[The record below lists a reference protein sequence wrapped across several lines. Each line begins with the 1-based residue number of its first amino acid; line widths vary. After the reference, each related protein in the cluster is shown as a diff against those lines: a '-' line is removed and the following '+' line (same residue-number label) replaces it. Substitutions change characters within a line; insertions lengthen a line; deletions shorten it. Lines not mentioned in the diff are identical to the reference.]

1 MTAILTDA
9 LKKQILV
16 DILNNVN
23 DSAGAG
29 NYYIGIGRS
38 EDWDS
43 ADDAPTTLNSL
54 REQRNFRLGLQSIK
68 SAEDVSFVVPR
79 NNWVSGATYS
89 AYDDNQVGYPSNPYY
104 VLTEDDR
111 VYICLQQGR
120 NTGGVSVASTVK
132 PNNTTSASFKT
143 ADGYIWKFLYT
154 LSATAKTKYLSSNF
168 IPVKLQGLTDSN
180 SVASEI
186 QQELLQDSAIVGQIA
201 NITITNGGTGYTSTP
216 TIGIV
221 GNGDSATAVAVI
233 SGGSI
238 VDIKLDS
245 NGIGKINHGYGYDYA
260 NITITG
266 GSGSGAIARA
276 NLSPKLGFAGDARDD
291 MKSSSL
297 MFNTKPAGTES
308 GKFLIGQ
315 DFRQVALIKNPKVP
329 STDSDY
335 TQASGL
341 GLLKMTFSA
350 VTTPFTADRTISGA
364 SSGAK
369 AFVDTFDSD
378 YLYYHQTEET
388 GFTAFTNGEAIS
400 EDDGSGAGTADSA
413 AVTLDINRLTGDILY
428 IENRAAIDR
437 SVEQTEDIKVIIQ
450 I

>member
-120 NTGGVSVASTVK
+120 NTSGVSVASTVK

-154 LSATAKTKYLSSNF
+154 LSATAKSKFLSSNF
-168 IPVKLQGLTDSN
+168 VPVKLQGLTDSN

-186 QQELLQDSAIVGQIA
+186 EQKLLQDSAIVGQIA

-260 NITITG
+260 NITVTG

-291 MKSSSL
+291 LKSSSL

-308 GKFLIGQ
+308 GKFIIGQ

-341 GLLKMTFSA
+341 GLLKMKFSA
-350 VTTPFTADRTISGA
+350 VSQAFTADRTISGGT
-364 SSGAK
+364 SSAK

-378 YLYYHQTEET
+378 FLYYHQTEET
-388 GFTAFTNGEAIS
+388 GFTPFTNGEAIT

-437 SVEQTEDIKVIIQ
+437 SAEQTEDIKVIIQ

>member
-1 MTAILTDA
+1 MTATLTDA

-16 DILNNVN
+16 NILDNVN

-29 NYYIGIGRS
+29 NYYIGIGKS

-43 ADDAPTTLNSL
+43 ADTAPTVLNSL
-54 REQRNFRLGLQSIK
+54 REQRNFRLGLQSVK

-79 NNWVSGATYS
+79 NNWVSGTTYS
-89 AYDDNQVGYPSNPYY
+89 AYDDNQVDYPTNAYY
-104 VLTEDDR
+104 VLTDDDR

-120 NTGGVSVASTVK
+120 NTAGESVASTVK
-132 PNNTTSASFKT
+132 PNDTGSASFKT

-154 LSATAKTKYLSSNF
+154 LSATAKSKFLSSNF
-168 IPVKLQGLTDSN
+168 VPVKLQGLTDSN

-186 QQELLQDSAIVGQIA
+186 EQELLQDSAIVGQIA
-201 NITITNGGTGYTSTP
+201 NISITDGGTGYTSAP
-216 TIGIV
+216 TIAIV
-221 GNGDSATAVAVI
+221 GNGDSAAATAIV

-260 NITITG
+260 NVTITG
-266 GSGSGAIARA
+266 GSGSGGEARA
-276 NLSPKLGFAGDARDD
+276 NLSTKLGFAGDARDD
-291 MKSSSL
+291 LKSSSL

-308 GKFLIGQ
+308 GKFLVGQ

-350 VTTPFTADRTISGA
+350 VTQAFTADRTISGGT
-364 SSGAK
+364 SSAK
-369 AFVDTFDSD
+369 ALVDTFDSD
-378 YLYYHQTEET
+378 FLYYHQTEET
-388 GFTAFTNGEAIS
+388 GFTPFTNGEAIT

-437 SVEQTEDIKVIIQ
+437 SAEQTEDIKVIVQ

>member
-1 MTAILTDA
+1 MTATLTDA

-16 DILNNVN
+16 DILDNVN

-29 NYYIGIGRS
+29 NYYIGIGKS
-38 EDWDS
+38 EDWNATDT
-43 ADDAPTTLNSL
+43 APTVLNSL
-54 REQRNFRLGLQSIK
+54 REQRNFRLGLQSVK

-79 NNWVSGATYS
+79 NNWVSGTTYS
-89 AYDDNQVGYPSNPYY
+89 AYDDNQVDYPTNAYY
-104 VLTEDDR
+104 VLTDDDR

-120 NTGGVSVASTVK
+120 NIAGESVASTIK
-132 PNNTTSASFKT
+132 PNDTGSASFKT

-154 LSATAKTKYLSSNF
+154 LSATAKAKFLSSNF
-168 IPVKLQGLTDSN
+168 VPVKLQGLTDSN

-186 QQELLQDSAIVGQIA
+186 EQELLQDSAIVGQIA
-201 NITITNGGTGYTSTP
+201 NISITDGGTGYTSAP
-216 TIGIV
+216 TIAIV
-221 GNGDSATAVAVI
+221 GNGDSATATAIV

-260 NITITG
+260 NVTITG
-266 GSGSGAIARA
+266 GSGSGGEARA
-276 NLSPKLGFAGDARDD
+276 NLSTKFGFAGDARDD
-291 MKSSSL
+291 LKSSSL

-308 GKFLIGQ
+308 GKFLVGQ

-350 VTTPFTADRTISGA
+350 VTQAFTADRTISGGT
-364 SSGAK
+364 SNAK
-369 AFVDTFDSD
+369 ALVDTFDSD
-378 YLYYHQTEET
+378 FLYYHQTEET

-413 AVTLDINRLTGDILY
+413 AVTPDINRLTGDILY

-437 SVEQTEDIKVIIQ
+437 SAEQTEDIKVIVQ